1 MDAQDRK
8 DLGIEIRELR
18 DGKRMP
24 DGTKMRQEDLA
35 RLAKVSV
42 RTVRNLEAGRNVDP
56 MTLGKVT
63 RALGY
68 EAKEPKWSDDVA
80 FFLNMVGLRLERM
93 EEAQRAEFMGEVTR
107 MMMLPR

>member
-18 DGKRMP
+18 KGKRMP
-24 DGTKMRQEDLA
+24 DGKKMRQEDLA

-42 RTVRNLEAGRNVDP
+42 RTVRNVEAGRSVDP
-56 MTLGKVT
+56 LTISAVT
-63 RALGY
+63 RVLGY
-68 EAKEPKWSDDVA
+68 EAKEPKWSDEVA
-80 FFLNMVGLRLERM
+80 FFLNMVGKRLERLD
-93 EEAQRAEFMGEVTR
+93 ETRRAEFMGEVTR